1 MPTKNILLDS
11 NAYLRLANSFHPLLH
26 EPFGK
31 DWYALYLIP
40 EFQKEFDKN
49 PRLANKF
56 GWANQ
61 PEYIK
66 NRKHRI
72 RTTRFQIGQINL
84 TFSYLWPHNISEGLG
99 ASRIDVRALA
109 YGDALEIPV
118 VTDDVQ
124 MRELGI
130 TFGIEVWSL
139 LDLLKIMYK
148 SKRIEFSDIKTLL
161 NYLQYMKDWPF
172 PSFEKDAKKV
182 FGDL

>member
-1 MPTKNILLDS
+1 MLIKRILVDS

-31 DWYALYLIP
+31 EQYAIYLIP

-56 GWANQ
+56 GWVNQ
-61 PEYIK
+61 PEYIE

-72 RTTRFQIGQINL
+72 RITRSQAEQINIIY
-84 TFSYLWPHNISEGLG
+84 SYLWTHNISEGLG

-118 VTDDVQ
+118 VTDDSD
-124 MRELGI
+124 MREIGI
-130 TFGIEVWSL
+130 TFGIEVWSI
-139 LDLLKIMYK
+139 LDLLKIMHK
-148 SKRIEFSDIKTLL
+148 SKRIELGDIQTLL
-161 NYLQYMKDWPF
+161 NYLKYIKDWPY
-172 PSFEKDAKKV
+172 PSFEKDAKKAIRE
-182 FGDL
+182 L

>member
-1 MPTKNILLDS
+1 MSIKRILLDS
-11 NAYLRLANSFHPLLH
+11 NAYLRLANSFHPLLR

-31 DWYALYLIP
+31 ERYALYLIP
-40 EFQKEFDKN
+40 EFQKEFDKT

-56 GWANQ
+56 GWVNQ
-61 PEYIK
+61 SEYIE

-72 RTTRFQIGQINL
+72 RVARFQREQINL
-84 TFSYLWPHNISEGLG
+84 IYSYLWPHNISEGLG
-99 ASRIDVRALA
+99 ASRIDVQALA

-118 VTDDVQ
+118 VTDDSQ

-148 SKRIEFSDIKTLL
+148 SKRIEISDIKTLL
-161 NYLQYMKDWPF
+161 TYLKYIKDWPYL
-172 PSFEKDAKKV
+172 SFEKDANKV
-182 FGDL
+182 FRDL